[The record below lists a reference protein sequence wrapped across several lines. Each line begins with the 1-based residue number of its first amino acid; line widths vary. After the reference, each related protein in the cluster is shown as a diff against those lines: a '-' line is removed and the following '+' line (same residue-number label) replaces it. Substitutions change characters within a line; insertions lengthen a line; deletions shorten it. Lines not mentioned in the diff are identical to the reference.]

1 MQMSR
6 LVIAG
11 THSGCGKS
19 SVAMGLL
26 RALTRRGLRVQP
38 FKAGPDFIDP
48 SLLGAAAGRSART
61 LDSWMLPHP
70 TVLELFARGCSAAD
84 IAVIE
89 GMMGLYDGH
98 GGAGDEG
105 STAELARLLGAPVV
119 LVVDVA
125 GSVRS
130 AAATALGFAAFD
142 PQVTIAGVI
151 ANRAGGTR
159 HVAMLRDALQSSGL
173 TLLGAVPW
181 DDRLRIPER
190 HLGLIPA
197 PEAPPDAVI
206 EALSDAVSSHIDLDA
221 LIRIARTAAP
231 VVVPG
236 PLAFPPI
243 PAPEVAR
250 IGIAQD
256 EAFSFYYPDGLEM
269 LESFGAELVPFSPI
283 HDRTLPDVNGLYLG
297 GGFPEV
303 YARELAENAAMRR
316 TIAAA
321 VRGGMPA
328 YAECGGLLYLSRRL
342 VGSSSSGADEE
353 SYEMA
358 GVVAATARMHGRLV
372 ALNYVTLEA
381 ASDTLLL
388 RRGESVRGHEFH
400 WSTVEPEGPLD
411 FAYRSAGGRGIE
423 DGRDGIATSSLL
435 AAYSHVHF
443 ASRPE
448 MAQRFVD
455 ACRRFREAYKE

>member
-151 ANRAGGTR
+151 
-159 HVAMLRDALQSSGL
+159 
-173 TLLGAVPW
+173 
-181 DDRLRIPER
+181 
-190 HLGLIPA
+190 
-197 PEAPPDAVI
+197 
-206 EALSDAVSSHIDLDA
+206 
-221 LIRIARTAAP
+221 
-231 VVVPG
+231 
-236 PLAFPPI
+236 
-243 PAPEVAR
+243 
-250 IGIAQD
+250 
-256 EAFSFYYPDGLEM
+256 
-269 LESFGAELVPFSPI
+269 
-283 HDRTLPDVNGLYLG
+283 
-297 GGFPEV
+297 
-303 YARELAENAAMRR
+303 
-316 TIAAA
+316 
-321 VRGGMPA
+321 
-328 YAECGGLLYLSRRL
+328 
-342 VGSSSSGADEE
+342 
-353 SYEMA
+353 
-358 GVVAATARMHGRLV
+358 
-372 ALNYVTLEA
+372 VT
-381 ASDTLLL
+381 
-388 RRGESVRGHEFH
+388 
-400 WSTVEPEGPLD
+400 
-411 FAYRSAGGRGIE
+411 
-423 DGRDGIATSSLL
+423 
-435 AAYSHVHF
+435 
-443 ASRPE
+443 
-448 MAQRFVD
+448 
-455 ACRRFREAYKE
+455 